1 MDRCRCRDA
10 APVSGVVEQ
19 ATEEKMADGQAL
31 GNEIRPTRN
40 VVNLMTL
47 IERIEARQTYLP
59 GMAAFYG
66 PSGYG
71 KTFAAIHANITMN
84 ALHIEA
90 RDFWTRKSLCEALL
104 NEMRVPMGGRATL
117 SHLFDKIVE
126 ALIRDPRPLIIDEAD
141 HLVKKQMIE
150 IVRAIHDAT
159 QNTVILIGE
168 ETLPQNLRP
177 IERVHN
183 RMADWVGAEPA
194 DLEDVRQLGRFYLR
208 GIEIDDALLKEIVRQ
223 SRGVMRVA
231 ATNLGKVGEVAR
243 TRGTDRMTLA
253 DWDRG
258 FFTGQAPLARRDLA

>member
-1 MDRCRCRDA
+1 
-10 APVSGVVEQ
+10 
-19 ATEEKMADGQAL
+19 MADGQAL

-47 IERIEARQTYLP
+47 IERIEGRQTYLP
-59 GMAAFYG
+59 GMAAFHG
-66 PSGYG
+66 PSGFG

-104 NEMRVPMGGRATL
+104 REMRIPLNRRTTL
-117 SHLFDKIVE
+117 SQLFDLIVE
-126 ALIRDPRPLIIDEAD
+126 GLLRDPRPLIIDEAD

-150 IVRAIHDAT
+150 MVRAIHDAT

-168 ETLPQNLRP
+168 ETLPQNLKTV
-177 IERVHN
+177 ERVHN
-183 RMADWVGAEPA
+183 RMADWVAAEPA

-208 GIEIDDALLKEIVRQ
+208 GVEIDDALLREIVRQ

-231 ATNLGKVGEVAR
+231 ATNLGKIGEVAR
-243 TRGTDRMTLA
+243 TRGAGRMTLA
-253 DWDRG
+253 DWDGG
-258 FFTGQAPLARRDLA
+258 FFTGTAPLARRDLA